1 MGCCLKPF
9 VAVLV
14 LALALSGCAAHV
26 DSFSFSGSRS
36 DAPMRAIGYA
46 TVSIQP
52 GRSTAQK
59 QLNAIR
65 AAKLAAMRELAE
77 KLYGANVAG
86 QASVAEGRIVN
97 DLLRSEVE
105 GLIRGARVV
114 SIQPVRNDVYQAELE
129 IAADEVYALRS
140 RGRPVFQ

>member
-1 MGCCLKPF
+1 MGCCLKAL
-9 VAVLV
+9 VVVLV

-26 DSFSFSGSRS
+26 DLFSQTSSSR

-52 GRSTAQK
+52 GRSTGQK

-86 QASVAEGRIVN
+86 QTSVAEGRIVN

-105 GLIRGARVV
+105 GLIRGARIV
-114 SIQPVRNDVYQAELE
+114 SIQPVRADVYQAELE
-129 IAADEVYALRS
+129 IAAEEVQALRS
-140 RGRPVFQ
+140 RGRPVLQ

>member
-1 MGCCLKPF
+1 
-9 VAVLV
+9 
-14 LALALSGCAAHV
+14 
-26 DSFSFSGSRS
+26 
-36 DAPMRAIGYA
+36 MRAIGYA

-52 GRSTAQK
+52 GRSAAQK

-77 KLYGANVAG
+77 KVYGANIAG
-86 QASVAEGRIVN
+86 QSSVAEGRLVN
-97 DLLRSEVE
+97 DLSRSDVE

-114 SIQPVRNDVYQAELE
+114 RIQPVRNDVYEAELE
-129 IAADEVYALRS
+129 VAFEEVKALRN

>member
-1 MGCCLKPF
+1 
-9 VAVLV
+9 
-14 LALALSGCAAHV
+14 
-26 DSFSFSGSRS
+26 
-36 DAPMRAIGYA
+36 
-46 TVSIQP
+46 
-52 GRSTAQK
+52 
-59 QLNAIR
+59 
-65 AAKLAAMRELAE
+65 MRELAE

-86 QASVAEGRIVN
+86 QASLAEGRIVN

-129 IAADEVYALRS
+129 ISPEEVHALRS